1 MVKKHTKKQRRRKNK
16 KSTRGGTSPR
26 SNIKTITEKVRD
38 NKFKIKSSLAALR
51 ILQEKRKI
59 NFEKLKTNINT
70 IDKLQNAESND
81 IDLLKKE
88 LSMCK
93 NELDLC
99 KTNLEQYKKPTRMLS
114 DDYIDIEPII
124 QPYYDLG
131 TARQESQPYYDLST
145 ADEQHPHYDLGTAH
159 QESQPYYDLATADE
173 QHPHYDLGTAHQESQ
188 PYYDLATADEDS
200 YLKVSQKRKTLP
212 IIVKETLEK
221 YNIKN
226 KDDLDRFCG
235 GPRTRKKFYDAVKK
249 ICIEENCSG
258 KLSHTNIIFYYEHL
272 LPGYK
277 RYKPKHK

>member
-51 ILQEKRKI
+51 NLQEKRKI

-173 QHPHYDLGTAHQESQ
+173 
-188 PYYDLATADEDS
+188 DS

-226 KDDLDRFCG
+226 KDDLDTFCG